1 MIQNSR
7 VLTRE
12 ANPIPLISAVQAA
25 TQAEYLAA
33 AQREVL
39 MSTIEQTWRFEV
51 AESAPVSG
59 VTVERVNPLLKIANW
74 LNRLGRRGINENYLE
89 SRQSIDYNAG
99 IRGIRF

>member
-1 MIQNSR
+1 MIQNGR

-12 ANPIPLISAVQAA
+12 PNPISFISAVQTTTPAD
-25 TQAEYLAA
+25 YLVIPERAIP
-33 AQREVL
+33 
-39 MSTIEQTWRFEV
+39 TNKQTWIFEV
-51 AESAPVSG
+51 AEMAPVSG

-74 LNRLGRRGINENYLE
+74 LNRLGRRRINENYLE